1 MGISISSDAIRGGFR
16 LWWGLVGA
24 AVLLAIMLLAGPY
37 SAHFAFPPDQGFSW
51 YYWQRPDPD
60 FWSRLTSWGGYAV
73 HQVSLWALI
82 WVAQRDRPA
91 YSRGLHPINVAAIGI
106 NVFFVLLHIL
116 QTKLWYDGLAQ
127 DTSVFSSQ
135 ASVILLL
142 VLILI
147 MENDRRGMVFGKRA
161 PISKSVVQTV
171 RRYHGYYFSWAIV
184 YTFWFHPIE
193 TNLGHMLGNA
203 YILMLLLQG
212 SLFFTRSH
220 TNRYWTLALE
230 TMVLVHGA
238 MVAYLSDIQ
247 SASMFIFGF
256 LAIFVIT
263 QMHGLGLSRRIR
275 WLIGSVVI
283 AAALLWYS
291 GDWKTMLQHLGA
303 IPLIE
308 YMVAFVL
315 SGLIWLVLRTVRKT

>member
-24 AVLLAIMLLAGPY
+24 TVLLAIMWLVGPY
-37 SAHFAFPPDQGFSW
+37 SANIVFPPDQGFSW

-60 FWSRLTSWGGYAV
+60 IWSRLTSWGGYAL

-91 YSRGLHPINVAAIGI
+91 YTRGLHPINVAAIAI
-106 NVFFVLLHIL
+106 NVLFVLLHII
-116 QTKLWYDGLAQ
+116 QTKFWYDGLAQ

-135 ASVILLL
+135 GSVILLL
-142 VLILI
+142 VLILM

-161 PISKSVVQTV
+161 PIAKSVVQTV

-212 SLFFTRSH
+212 SLFFTCTH
-220 TNRYWTLALE
+220 TNRYWTVALE

-275 WLIGSVVI
+275 WLVGSAVI
-283 AAALLWYS
+283 VAALLWYS
-291 GDWKTMLQHLGA
+291 GDWMTMLQHLGS

-308 YMVAFVL
+308 YVVAFVL
-315 SGLIWLVLRTVRKT
+315 SGLIWLVLRAFRKA